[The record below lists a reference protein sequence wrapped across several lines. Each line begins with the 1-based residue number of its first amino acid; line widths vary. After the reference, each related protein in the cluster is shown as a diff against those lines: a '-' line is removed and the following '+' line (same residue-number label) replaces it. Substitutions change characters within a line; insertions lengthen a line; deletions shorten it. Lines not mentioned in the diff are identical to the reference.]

1 MPSLAVCPTVRLQ
14 AGHYAAEISP
24 SAGGRLLSLTYTDG
38 HPPIDC
44 IVPWRGEEP
53 FHTHDWP
60 KAGAFVMLPFT
71 NRLAPAQFMWCGKD
85 ITLDNASPTQQGLHG
100 FGHRSPWQLL
110 QTTSSSAELQMV
122 HAGADAEWPW
132 SFEANL
138 MYQLSEEGLR
148 VQISVCNTSAEAMPL
163 SLGWH
168 PFLPYSAAPPN
179 TTDAWRVLAQRQ
191 HVIGLDGLGHAE
203 VSMTQGPIQTFSLP
217 AKQAGTVA
225 FENYTGQIKLP
236 LNRDWQLTLRSQHA
250 PHLLIHTPLGFSHVC
265 VEPITALPGAL
276 RGTALAHQLL
286 SLESGKSRSLVCNL
300 GLEVASKTSSRATL
314 QHANS

>member
-14 AGHYAAEISP
+14 AGHYVAEISP
-24 SAGGRLLSLTYTDG
+24 SAGGRLLSLTHTHG
-38 HPPIDC
+38 SAPIDC

-85 ITLDNASPTQQGLHG
+85 ITIDNASPTQQGLHG

-110 QTTSSSAELQMV
+110 QTTNSSAELQMG

-138 MYQLSEEGLR
+138 TYQLSKEGLR

-168 PFLPYSAAPPN
+168 PFLPYAAATPDPI
-179 TTDAWRVLAQRQ
+179 DVWRVHAQRQ

-203 VSMTQGPIQTFSLP
+203 ASMTQGPMQTFPLP
-217 AKQAGTVA
+217 VEQAGTVA
-225 FENYTGQIKLP
+225 FENYSGQIKLP
-236 LNRDWQLTLRSQHA
+236 LTRDWQLTLRSQHA
-250 PHLLIHTPLGFSHVC
+250 PHLLIHTPLGFNHVC

-276 RGTALAHQLL
+276 RSAATSHKLL
-286 SLESGKSRSLVCNL
+286 SLLPGESRSLVCSL
-300 GLEVASKTSSRATL
+300 GLEDASDTGIRAAS
-314 QHANS
+314 QPASF